1 MNLRQQQQQAF
12 DRSGEPLIVGN
23 VSHCPLPPETLAAL
37 GPDSPYVVQVYGSGL
52 TGEVYRLRIAG
63 KEYNLKKRR
72 AVAGV
77 ANLNGQLSFLNEVQR
92 RQALQQL
99 KDDPVTAPRFTHI
112 VPTLYADY
120 RLGILLSPWI
130 DGEPIHQLTPP
141 LIAQLFTTLEACEE
155 QGLME
160 WDLCSGNL
168 LVDRQEQL
176 WLFDFGYMYPFDPL
190 REFNS
195 NGLADP
201 LFHFVERFET
211 RFFFSWLMTRIP
223 DAEQQ
228 LAQYREMKRLAVE
241 SYRRKLV
248 WLRARRADPL
258 VLAHFQQLTA
268 RWESALADPA
278 ALSRLFAVEAF
289 RSHVL
294 DIEDDLHGQS
304 CTLLTLQRIDWVIN
318 QLEQHYRFIADEG
331 GLFYDNAGKSQ
342 QALLGDYA
350 QKRQQAQ
357 QPPQCRRGKG
367 LTAFA
372 PLFLLRL
379 IHQAVGGGHQ
389 RVETGMAGG
398 IIFDAAPGERQLPGI
413 GRLLVETR
421 HVVAERLHRR
431 RGIVAAGIG
440 EQNDKF
446 VPTLPREDI
455 GLAEGRF
462 HQVGDGDQRAIAL
475 FMPPGIIDVLE
486 AIEVDKRQAH
496 RLMAALG
503 RQQGILC
510 QGEEP
515 PAIKQS
521 RQLIRGCRIQHL
533 ELILHDRRQI
543 A

>member
-120 RLGILLSPWI
+120 RLGILLSRQALQQKDDPVTAPRFTHI
-130 DGEPIHQLTPP
+130 VPTLYADYRLGIHRRRADLTPP

-248 WLRARRADPL
+248 WLRARRADPQ

-331 GLFYDNAGKSQ
+331 GLFYDNEGKSQ
-342 QALLGDYA
+342 QALLSSYA

-357 QPPQCRRGKG
+357 QY
-367 LTAFA
+367 
-372 PLFLLRL
+372 LLN
-379 IHQAVGGGHQ
+379 
-389 RVETGMAGG
+389 
-398 IIFDAAPGERQLPGI
+398 AA
-413 GRLLVETR
+413 
-421 HVVAERLHRR
+421 
-431 RGIVAAGIG
+431 AAK
-440 EQNDKF
+440 D
-446 VPTLPREDI
+446 
-455 GLAEGRF
+455 
-462 HQVGDGDQRAIAL
+462 
-475 FMPPGIIDVLE
+475 
-486 AIEVDKRQAH
+486 
-496 RLMAALG
+496 
-503 RQQGILC
+503 
-510 QGEEP
+510 
-515 PAIKQS
+515 
-521 RQLIRGCRIQHL
+521 
-533 ELILHDRRQI
+533 
-543 A
+543 

>member
-318 QLEQHYRFIADEG
+318 QLEQHYRFIADDG
-331 GLFYDNAGKSQ
+331 GLFYDNVGKSQ
-342 QALLGDYA
+342 QALLSSYA
-350 QKRQQAQ
+350 QKRQQAV
-357 QPPQCRRGKG
+357 PVECHRRKG
-367 LTAFA
+367 LTALA
-372 PLFLLRL
+372 SLLLLRL
-379 IHQAVGGGHQ
+379 VHQAVSGGHQ
-389 RVETGMAGG
+389 RVETVMAGG
-398 IIFDAAPGERQLPGI
+398 IVFDAAPGERQLPGI

-462 HQVGDGDQRAIAL
+462 HQVGDGDQCAIAL

>member
-23 VSHCPLPPETLAAL
+23 VSHCPLPPETLAVL

-211 RFFFSWLMTRIP
+211 RFFFSWLMTRLP

-268 RWESALADPA
+268 RWESALGDSA

-331 GLFYDNAGKSQ
+331 GLFYDNEGKSQ
-342 QALLGDYA
+342 QALLNSYA

-357 QPPQCRRGKG
+357 QYLLKA
-367 LTAFA
+367 TAA
-372 PLFLLRL
+372 K
-379 IHQAVGGGHQ
+379 
-389 RVETGMAGG
+389 
-398 IIFDAAPGERQLPGI
+398 D
-413 GRLLVETR
+413 
-421 HVVAERLHRR
+421 
-431 RGIVAAGIG
+431 
-440 EQNDKF
+440 
-446 VPTLPREDI
+446 
-455 GLAEGRF
+455 
-462 HQVGDGDQRAIAL
+462 
-475 FMPPGIIDVLE
+475 
-486 AIEVDKRQAH
+486 
-496 RLMAALG
+496 
-503 RQQGILC
+503 
-510 QGEEP
+510 
-515 PAIKQS
+515 
-521 RQLIRGCRIQHL
+521 
-533 ELILHDRRQI
+533 
-543 A
+543 

>member
-223 DAEQQ
+223 GAEQQ
-228 LAQYREMKRLAVE
+228 
-241 SYRRKLV
+241 
-248 WLRARRADPL
+248 
-258 VLAHFQQLTA
+258 
-268 RWESALADPA
+268 LADPA

-318 QLEQHYRFIADEG
+318 QLEQHYRFIANEG
-331 GLFYDNAGKSQ
+331 GLFYDNEGKSQ
-342 QALLGDYA
+342 QALLSSYA

-357 QPPQCRRGKG
+357 QYLLKA
-367 LTAFA
+367 TAA
-372 PLFLLRL
+372 K
-379 IHQAVGGGHQ
+379 
-389 RVETGMAGG
+389 
-398 IIFDAAPGERQLPGI
+398 D
-413 GRLLVETR
+413 
-421 HVVAERLHRR
+421 
-431 RGIVAAGIG
+431 
-440 EQNDKF
+440 
-446 VPTLPREDI
+446 
-455 GLAEGRF
+455 
-462 HQVGDGDQRAIAL
+462 
-475 FMPPGIIDVLE
+475 
-486 AIEVDKRQAH
+486 
-496 RLMAALG
+496 
-503 RQQGILC
+503 
-510 QGEEP
+510 
-515 PAIKQS
+515 
-521 RQLIRGCRIQHL
+521 
-533 ELILHDRRQI
+533 
-543 A
+543 